1 MPNRSGKLFLK
12 KEPAARGEMRT
23 TGITNPNL
31 ELDSSDVI
39 QTTQSENTISVLDKS
54 CDTTNGN
61 HTGCLPRKV
70 GMQLCFAGIDLE
82 VKDRKILKNAAGTVN
97 PGELLSVMGPSGSG
111 KTTLIS
117 VLSGRLQ
124 PKSGLLT
131 LDGMTITKTLRRK
144 MCYVM
149 QQDIFFPN
157 LTLQDTLMYQA
168 QLRLPTS
175 MSRKEKEQIV
185 NDLVDELDIKKCF
198 KTIVGND
205 FVRGLSGGER
215 KRANIACELLTD
227 PSVMLLDEPT
237 SGLDSSTAYS
247 LCMTLKRYAVKHK
260 KTVVSSIHQP
270 SSQIFFMFDK
280 LLLMSDGEIA
290 YFGETANIVD
300 FFASIEMP
308 CDPHYN
314 PADFI
319 LTKVKESPEVR
330 AHIIEASNELRKS
343 NKQCPLDYVA
353 AFIHKGNT
361 KDQQKMILMGPESDG
376 HDVNIQIQQP
386 EEDRSFKE
394 NEETRWASSF
404 WIQCSTLIARNFKQQ
419 RPVILSSL
427 NVIQTLMMSIIP
439 GVIWWQLPKQ
449 ESQIEARSGLLF
461 FIILY
466 WAFNP
471 ILMSLTSY
479 PVERPIINKER
490 LAGSYRL
497 SAYYFAKIISELP
510 LILCQPIVN
519 FTIAFWMAGLNGVG
533 AYFADL
539 GILLLSALT
548 AQSIGF
554 FTSVTFLRF
563 DQSICFTTIF
573 MLTTL
578 LLGGFYI
585 KDLPF
590 WLAWAK
596 YISFVSYPFYSTLIM
611 EFNSDFAIQCNPNTT
626 AYKNCI
632 FSVNNTDQAY
642 IPAQDILDHFR
653 VTVPIWGNILIIIF
667 FMLTF
672 RLVTYI
678 ILRFFRKPSQ

>member
-1 MPNRSGKLFLK
+1 MPNRFGRLFLK
-12 KEPAARGEMRT
+12 KESTTRGEMKT
-23 TGITNPNL
+23 TGFTNPGL
-31 ELDSSDVI
+31 EYDSFDG
-39 QTTQSENTISVLDKS
+39 TLATQNEIDLSVSNKS
-54 CDTTNGN
+54 CEAVKGPDMDT
-61 HTGCLPRKV
+61 LPRKA
-70 GMQLCFAGIDLE
+70 GMQLCFAGIELE
-82 VKDRKILKNAAGTVN
+82 VKGRKILNNAAGTVY

-111 KTTLIS
+111 KTTLIG
-117 VLSGRLQ
+117 VLSGRLH

-131 LDGMTITKTLRRK
+131 LDGMPITKNLRRK
-144 MCYVM
+144 ICYVL

-157 LTLQDTLMYQA
+157 LTLKDTLMYQA
-168 QLRLPTS
+168 QLRLPSS
-175 MSRKEKEQIV
+175 MSRKQKEKIV
-185 NDLVDELDIKKCF
+185 NDLVDELDIRKCF

-227 PSVMLLDEPT
+227 PAVMLLDEPT

-247 LCMTLKRYAVKHK
+247 LCVTLKRYAVKHG
-260 KTVVSSIHQP
+260 KTVISSIHQP

-290 YFGETANIVD
+290 YFGETAQIMD
-300 FFASIEMP
+300 FFVSIEMP

-319 LTKVKESPEVR
+319 LTKVKESQEVR
-330 AHIIEASNELRKS
+330 KRIIEACNELRKS
-343 NKQCPLDYVA
+343 NPQCPWDYAQA
-353 AFIHKGNT
+353 AIHKN
-361 KDQQKMILMGPESDG
+361 QQNMRLMGPESDL
-376 HDVNIQIQQP
+376 HEVNIQMQQP
-386 EEDRSFKE
+386 ENDKPLEPVNEK
-394 NEETRWASSF
+394 EETRWSTSF
-404 WIQCSTLIARNFKQQ
+404 WVQCSTLIARNFKQQ
-419 RPVILSSL
+419 RPVILSTL

-439 GVIWWQLPKQ
+439 GIIWWQLPKE

-497 SAYYFAKIISELP
+497 SSYYIAKMVSELP
-510 LILCQPIVN
+510 LILCQPTVSI
-519 FTIAFWMAGLNGVG
+519 TIAFWMAGLNGVG
-533 AYFADL
+533 AYFADI
-539 GILLLSALT
+539 GIILLSSLT

-554 FTSVTFLRF
+554 FTSVTFLQF
-563 DQSICFTTIF
+563 NQSICFTSIF

-590 WLAWAK
+590 WLKWAR
-596 YISFVSYPFYSTLIM
+596 YLSFISYPFHSTLIL
-611 EFNSDFAIQCNPNTT
+611 EFNSDFAIRCNQSST
-626 AYKNCI
+626 AYKNCNPPD
-632 FSVNNTDQAY
+632 NNTEQAF
-642 IPAQDILDHFR
+642 IPAKDILENFA
-653 VTVPIWGNILIIIF
+653 VTLPIWGNILILLL
-667 FMLTF
+667 FMLVF
-672 RLVTYI
+672 RIVTYI
-678 ILRFFRKPSQ
+678 VLRFFRKPSQ